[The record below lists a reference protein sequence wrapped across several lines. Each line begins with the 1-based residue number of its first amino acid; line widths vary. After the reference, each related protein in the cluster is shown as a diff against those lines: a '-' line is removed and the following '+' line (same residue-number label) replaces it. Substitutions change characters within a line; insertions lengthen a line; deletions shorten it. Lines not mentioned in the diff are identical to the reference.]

1 MASPQSIAVAKYLAE
16 RFGGR
21 CEVFEYGQDE
31 GDLRVHVLECANTP
45 SQGLTSYGTVGMS
58 EFDNQLV
65 TAEGSPLRVELVS
78 AAGEGWGFVAQALA
92 TCAFNVGGGEYRCKP
107 GTVFPSVF
115 EGYETPVTT
124 PHAFMWYPFF
134 WEAEFSG
141 LVFENVQIEWL
152 QVVPITDAEME
163 YVRDFGAEALVDR
176 LEAVS
181 DRELSSLD
189 RSSVA

>member
-1 MASPQSIAVAKYLAE
+1 
-16 RFGGR
+16 
-21 CEVFEYGQDE
+21 
-31 GDLRVHVLECANTP
+31 
-45 SQGLTSYGTVGMS
+45 
-58 EFDNQLV
+58 
-65 TAEGSPLRVELVS
+65 
-78 AAGEGWGFVAQALA
+78 
-92 TCAFNVGGGEYRCKP
+92 
-107 GTVFPSVF
+107 
-115 EGYETPVTT
+115 
-124 PHAFMWYPFF
+124 MWYPFF